1 MNILLVLVVALNQG
15 GEVSSFIVRSCG
27 NHNLETSFWNSFINS
42 GRFQPTQA
50 GSRHVRRLVLNNTQ
64 YFTGHYIDRTL
75 LRQKISLTGHFF
87 RQDISQTVHFIDRTL
102 LRQVISSTEH
112 VTDRTF
118 QWQDISQTGHFIDRV
133 FLRQEIHRQDISL
146 LHCYFY
152 DRRKVIFSVHEI
164 SDLGSILLL
173 SFLWIVK

>member
-1 MNILLVLVVALNQG
+1 MNILQVLVVALHHG

-75 LRQKISLTGHFF
+75 LRQKISLCRTFFQTGHFTDSTF
-87 RQDISQTVHFIDRTL
+87 HRQDIT
-102 LRQVISSTEH
+102 
-112 VTDRTF
+112 
-118 QWQDISQTGHFIDRV
+118 QTGHFIDRTC
-133 FLRQEIHRQDISL
+133 HRQDISMAGHFTDRTFHRQSISSTGNSQTGYFTVTL
-146 LHCYFY
+146 L
-152 DRRKVIFSVHEI
+152 
-164 SDLGSILLL
+164 
-173 SFLWIVK
+173 FLRQKKSHFLCP